1 MAEIPTVAYT
11 YPAKLERVV
20 DGDTAVLLIDLGFNC
35 STTQSVRLKGYNA
48 PELYGPNANDAHL
61 AKYELKCLLAGRKLI
76 VKTTKAFT
84 QSFARYLAEV
94 YYITD
99 TGVYAVAEDMIS
111 KGFNVEQGK

>member
-1 MAEIPTVAYT
+1 MAEIPTVTYT

-48 PELYGPNANDAHL
+48 AEMYGPNATKAHQ
-61 AKYELKCLLAGRKLI
+61 AKSELQGLLAGRKLI
-76 VKTTKAFT
+76 IKTTKAFS
-84 QSFARYLAEV
+84 QSFARYLADV
-94 YYITD
+94 YFITD
-99 TGVYAVAEDMIS
+99 TGVYAVAEDMIN